1 MVLSKN
7 VVRALTRSFP
17 LSKQTAA
24 VKTLRGYTENQET
37 ERVQLAILAKANG
50 DLDELRRMVEV
61 ANTDYRDALAW
72 AEYPEEYFQETK
84 KVMAQRY
91 RRMKVKVPKD
101 LR

>member
-1 MVLSKN
+1 MKLTRR
-7 VVRALTRSFP
+7 VVRALARSFP
-17 LSKQTAA
+17 LSKHSAA
-24 VKTLRGYTENQET
+24 FKALCGYTENQET
-37 ERVQLAILAKANG
+37 ERVQLAILAMANG

-84 KVMAQRY
+84 KEMAQRY
-91 RRMKVKVPKD
+91 RRLKVKVPRD